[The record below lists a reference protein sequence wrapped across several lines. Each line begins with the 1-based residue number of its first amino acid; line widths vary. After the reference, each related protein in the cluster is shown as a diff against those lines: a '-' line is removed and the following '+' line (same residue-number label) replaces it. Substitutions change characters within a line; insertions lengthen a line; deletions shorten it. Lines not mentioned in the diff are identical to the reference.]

1 MLRPDS
7 VVIALVRIPVLVD
20 ALEDARVRAAIVAV
34 DHVRVVVVDA
44 KVHVGVHALVHAVAV
59 AKGIINPLSLL

>member
-1 MLRPDS
+1 MLRLDS
-7 VVIALVRIPVLVD
+7 VRIALVRIPALMV
-20 ALEDARVRAAIVAV
+20 ALEDARVHAAMVAV
-34 DHVRVVVVDA
+34 DPVRVVVVDA